1 MASEYI
7 RLRGIGVSPG
17 IALGSVRLAERVVFT
32 SRKEIIPPEEIDKE
46 IDRLRRS
53 FQETKR
59 DIAEIKNQVRDKL
72 GKEHAFIFE
81 AHLLILE
88 DNSLRNEIENLIRK
102 EQVRAEWAISRIHD
116 HYMKVFETLEDE
128 YFRQR
133 RFDLSDVLS
142 KVYRHLQHYARE
154 TKEDDA
160 EKILVAHELL
170 PSEAAIKL
178 GKGNILGVALDMGGQ
193 TSHTAILARSLNI
206 PAVVGLRDITKKVKD
221 GDVIIVDGTDGE
233 VIINPPLAI
242 RKEFISKKKKY
253 DDYLRE
259 LRKTSKLASETLDG
273 VRFFP
278 LANIELPEE
287 VSLAL
292 SLGAEGIGLFR
303 SEFIYLRRTT
313 IPSEEDHY
321 QVYSQIAK
329 KAFPFPVYIRTID
342 IGGEK
347 NIPQLNIERE
357 PNPALGLRAIRFSLK
372 NRSIFRTQL
381 RAVLKASIQK
391 NVRLL
396 IPMVTEM
403 EEIEEVK
410 WLLNEVKTELT
421 REGVP
426 FDPNLP
432 LGVMIEVPA
441 AATLVDEMIKEVDYV
456 SIGTNDLIQYYLAVD
471 RSNELVAYLYKPLHP
486 SLLRL
491 LKWIITSVQEAEKE
505 VTVCGEMAADPLCAL
520 VLLGF
525 GLRHFSMNP
534 IFIPRIKKVLRCVE
548 REYIKEMVEEALK
561 LRTAQEIEEFLLER
575 ILVKYPQAFLMREIT
590 EGNRT

>member
-1 MASEYI
+1 
-7 RLRGIGVSPG
+7 
-17 IALGSVRLAERVVFT
+17 VRLEERVVFT
-32 SRKEIIPPEEIDKE
+32 TRKEEIPSERIKEE
-46 IDRLRRS
+46 IDRLRQS
-53 FQETKR
+53 FKKTR
-59 DIAEIKNQVRDKL
+59 HDITEIKNQVRDKL

-81 AHLLILE
+81 AHLMILE
-88 DNSLRNEIENLIRK
+88 DRSLREEIENLIRK
-102 EQVRAEWAISRIHD
+102 EKVRAEWAISRIHD

-142 KVYRHLQHYARE
+142 KVYRHLQPYSRE
-154 TKEDDA
+154 PKEDDE

-178 GKGNILGVALDMGGQ
+178 SKGNILGVALDMGGQ

-206 PAVVGLRDITKKVKD
+206 PAVVGLREITKKVKD

-253 DDYLRE
+253 DDYLKE
-259 LRKTSKLASETLDG
+259 LRKTSKLSSVTLDRL
-273 VRFFP
+273 RFFP

-321 QVYSQIAK
+321 QVYSQISK
-329 KAFPFPVYIRTID
+329 KAYPLPVYIRTID

-372 NRSIFRTQL
+372 NKTIFKTQL
-381 RAVLKASIQK
+381 RAILRASVQK

-396 IPMVTEM
+396 IPMVTEI

-410 WLLNEVKTELT
+410 WLLSEVKSELH
-421 REGVP
+421 REGVA
-426 FDPNLP
+426 FDPDIP

-441 AATLVDEMIKEVDYV
+441 AASLVDEMIKEVDYV

-491 LKWIITSVQEAEKE
+491 LKWIIENVREAGKE
-505 VTVCGEMAADPLCAL
+505 VTVCGEMAADPLTAL

-548 REYIKEMVEEALK
+548 SKYIKELVEEALK

-590 EGNRT
+590 EGNRL